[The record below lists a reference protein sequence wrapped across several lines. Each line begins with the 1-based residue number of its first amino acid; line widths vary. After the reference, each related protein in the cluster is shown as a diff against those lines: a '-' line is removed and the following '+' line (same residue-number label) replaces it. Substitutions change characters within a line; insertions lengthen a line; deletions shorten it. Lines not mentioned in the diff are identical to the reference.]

1 MKAII
6 KIYRIGM
13 ASNETWGDEFY
24 LETRDGESFRPHDLY
39 GKREGAIILS
49 WMTKIEMI
57 AWLRKAADTIEQ
69 AEFN

>member
-1 MKAII
+1 MKPIT

-13 ASNETWGDEFY
+13 ASNGTWSDEFY
-24 LETRDGESFRPHDLY
+24 LETRDEESFRPHDLY
-39 GKREGAIILS
+39 GKKEGAITLS
-49 WMTKIEMI
+49 WMTKIEMV